1 MFTLDASVH
10 SSGNLFL
17 PYTSL
22 WENVYFI
29 MSNMERHFTEAILC
43 RLVVIFLILKNKI
56 CQLTTLQC
64 KHGSV
69 CYPIVLSAHDWHK
82 GERTGV
88 LSICSKS

>member
-17 PYTSL
+17 PFTSL

-29 MSNMERHFTEAILC
+29 MSNMERHFTEATLCLLAVILNSE
-43 RLVVIFLILKNKI
+43 KMY
-56 CQLTTLQC
+56 CQLNTLQC
-64 KHGSV
+64 KHGSA

-82 GERTGV
+82 CEHTRV
-88 LSICSKS
+88 LSIYSVKS

>member
-17 PYTSL
+17 PFTSL

-29 MSNMERHFTEAILC
+29 MSNMERHFTEAILS
-43 RLVVIFLILKNKI
+43 RLAVILNSEKKN
-56 CQLTTLQC
+56 CLLNTLQC

-88 LSICSKS
+88 LSICVKS

>member
-17 PYTSL
+17 PFTSL

-43 RLVVIFLILKNKI
+43 RLAVILNSEKND
-56 CQLTTLQC
+56 CQLNTSQC

-69 CYPIVLSAHDWHK
+69 CYPIVLSAHDWHT

-88 LSICSKS
+88 LSICVKS

>member
-17 PYTSL
+17 PFTSL
-22 WENVYFI
+22 
-29 MSNMERHFTEAILC
+29 
-43 RLVVIFLILKNKI
+43 LILNFFS
-56 CQLTTLQC
+56 CQLNTLQC

-82 GERTGV
+82 GEQTGV
-88 LSICSKS
+88 LSICVKS

>member
-17 PYTSL
+17 PFTSL

-43 RLVVIFLILKNKI
+43 RLAVILNSEKKN
-56 CQLTTLQC
+56 CQLNTLQC

-82 GERTGV
+82 GERT
-88 LSICSKS
+88 I

>member
-17 PYTSL
+17 PFSSL

-43 RLVVIFLILKNKI
+43 RLAVILNSEKQFL
-56 CQLTTLQC
+56 
-64 KHGSV
+64 SV
-69 CYPIVLSAHDWHK
+69 DYIKVYTRLSVLFNCS
-82 GERTGV
+82 ERT
-88 LSICSKS
+88 